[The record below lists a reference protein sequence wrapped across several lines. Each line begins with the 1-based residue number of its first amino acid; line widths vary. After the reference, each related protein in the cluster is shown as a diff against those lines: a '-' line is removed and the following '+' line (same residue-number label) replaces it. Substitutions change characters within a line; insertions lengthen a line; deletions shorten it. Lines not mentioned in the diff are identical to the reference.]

1 MSLSR
6 RLLLMAFVA
15 LAAVIAT
22 ALYVGYRTGS
32 IAGPSA
38 LEVATTGDLRSLYDS
53 QDSSGSAVA
62 DFALRRLESVYYKP
76 ISPAG
81 PAQR

>member
-53 QDSSGSAVA
+53 QTPGSAVA

-76 ISPAG
+76 ISTAG
-81 PAQR
+81 AAQR